1 MTEWIQRNE
10 NHLTDT
16 SFFDDLKS
24 RKWKKKK
31 NVKIKKK
38 KKKFQGKRT
47 KQPPPHADRH
57 ADILNEEIAKLFFGF
72 AYKKAKYQTFVHYS

>member
-1 MTEWIQRNE
+1 MLLLKSCSVNEKNGMTEWIQRNE

-38 KKKFQGKRT
+38 KKNPGKTDKAAPTPCRQT
-47 KQPPPHADRH
+47 CRH
-57 ADILNEEIAKLFFGF
+57 LK
-72 AYKKAKYQTFVHYS
+72 